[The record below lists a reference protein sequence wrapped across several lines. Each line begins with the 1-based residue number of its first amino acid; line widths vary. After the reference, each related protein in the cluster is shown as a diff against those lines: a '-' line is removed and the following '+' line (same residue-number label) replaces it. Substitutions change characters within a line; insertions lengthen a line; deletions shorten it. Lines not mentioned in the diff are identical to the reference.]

1 MNRSR
6 ERECKIWKSGHY
18 EIKKKFT
25 IPWPGT
31 QFKELWIPGKDER
44 SHDTWKEKIKYDV
57 ISNDEEL
64 NWGENLPI
72 YQQLYNQFPHGC
84 LGMQSPFEVY
94 YGSQPNS
101 VRNKLSLSERQ
112 AFEVSEKDKT
122 EFQLKP
128 PRKDILR
135 QWEKEITTE
144 MKLLKHRRTPCKKL
158 K

>member
-1 MNRSR
+1 VNRSR

-72 YQQLYNQFPHGC
+72 
-84 LGMQSPFEVY
+84 
-94 YGSQPNS
+94 
-101 VRNKLSLSERQ
+101 
-112 AFEVSEKDKT
+112 
-122 EFQLKP
+122 
-128 PRKDILR
+128 
-135 QWEKEITTE
+135 
-144 MKLLKHRRTPCKKL
+144 
-158 K
+158 